1 MFTGIVQ
8 GTRPVTAV
16 EEIEGGR
23 RLRVQLDHLSGGLK
37 RGASVA
43 VNGTCLT
50 ATEIQDGWGEFDVI
64 AETLRCTN
72 LGALWVGDLVNI
84 ERSARVGDEIG
95 GHHVSGH
102 IDGTGILR
110 EVRDSPNNREIVVE
124 HDRKW
129 QSFRI
134 PKGWIAI
141 DGASLTIV
149 KVGEDWFSVA
159 LIPETLS
166 QTILGT
172 AKVRDAVN
180 LEFDHTVKIIVQT
193 VEALFSTKPS
203 FPIRLATSA
212 RNAAPTSPPGLR

>member
-8 GTRPVTAV
+8 GTRSVTAV
-16 EEIEGGR
+16 EELEGGR
-23 RLRVQLDHLSGGLK
+23 RLRIQLDNLAGGLK

-43 VNGTCLT
+43 VNGSCLT
-50 ATEIQDGWGEFDVI
+50 AVHIEDGWAEFDVI

-72 LGALWVGDLVNI
+72 LGSLWIGDRVNI
-84 ERSARVGDEIG
+84 ERSAKVGDEIG

-102 IDGTGILR
+102 IDGIGILR
-110 EVRDSPNNREIVVE
+110 EIRNSPNSREIVMS
-124 HDRKW
+124 HDVQW
-129 QSFRI
+129 QHLRI

-141 DGASLTIV
+141 NGASLTIV
-149 KVGEDWFSVA
+149 EVGEDWFSVA

-172 AKVRDAVN
+172 AKVGDALN

-193 VEALFSTKPS
+193 VKAVLQHQSLLPDPANHT
-203 FPIRLATSA
+203 
-212 RNAAPTSPPGLR
+212 G

>member
-8 GTRPVTAV
+8 GTRTITAV

-23 RLRVQLDHLSGGLK
+23 RLRVQLDRLAGGLK

-50 ATEIQDGWGEFDVI
+50 ATEIQDGWAEFDVI

-72 LGALWVGDLVNI
+72 LGALWVGDSVNI
-84 ERSARVGDEIG
+84 ERSAKVGDEIG

-102 IDGTGILR
+102 VDGTGTLR
-110 EVRDSPNNREIVVE
+110 KIRDSPNNREIVVE
-124 HDRKW
+124 HDAQW
-129 QSFRI
+129 QPLRI

-141 DGASLTIV
+141 NGASLTIV
-149 KVGEDWFSVA
+149 EVGADWFSVA
-159 LIPETLS
+159 LIPETLA
-166 QTILGT
+166 QTVLGT
-172 AKVRDAVN
+172 AKVGDAVN

-193 VEALFSTKPS
+193 VEAYLQSQK
-203 FPIRLATSA
+203 AV
-212 RNAAPTSPPGLR
+212 

>member
-8 GTRPVTAV
+8 GTRSVTAV
-16 EEIEGGR
+16 EEFEGGR
-23 RLRVQLDHLSGGLK
+23 RLRVQLDNLAGGLK

-50 ATEIQDGWGEFDVI
+50 ATDIQDGWVEFDVI

-72 LGALWVGDLVNI
+72 LGSLWSGDLVNI
-84 ERSARVGDEIG
+84 ERSAKVGDEIG

-102 IDGTGILR
+102 IDGTGRLR
-110 EVRDSPNNREIVVE
+110 EIREAPNNREVVVE
-124 HDRKW
+124 HDLQW
-129 QSFRI
+129 QQLRI
-134 PKGWIAI
+134 PKGWIAV

-149 KVGEDWFSVA
+149 EVGEDWFSVA

-172 AKVRDAVN
+172 AKVGALVN

-193 VEALFSTKPS
+193 VETVFQHQPLLPNPS
-203 FPIRLATSA
+203 SH
-212 RNAAPTSPPGLR
+212 SG